1 MKKHFL
7 LLLLVFGF
15 IKLMA
20 QDIIVKHDSV
30 EISAVVTEIGDTE
43 IKYRQSGRDVVYTV
57 GRQDVFMIKYEN
69 GTKDVFAEKENTPE
83 NNMEQAYAYPYPP
96 VSRTYAAGDYFNEGG
111 IQGIVF
117 YVTDNGQHGLI
128 VSLQE
133 LGASSNSRGLLQG
146 LGVALS
152 SRGFWYHYTVHGS
165 EWNFVV
171 NATDLNDGW
180 QNKLKIEDCISKTEL
195 TYDNFPAFKLCSD
208 LGNGWYLPSY
218 NELKKLFM
226 CFNGGQ
232 EYGANFESQKMFNA
246 QLRQAKGKPLSGES
260 YRSSTE
266 YDIQYAYSINFSGW
280 EMDNNLLTKRGNAMV
295 RAVHKF

>member
-1 MKKHFL
+1 MKRYFL
-7 LLLLVFGF
+7 FLLLVFGF

-20 QDIIVKHDSV
+20 QDVIVKHDGA
-30 EISAVVTEIGDTE
+30 EIAALVTEITGSE
-43 IKYRQSGRDVVYTV
+43 IKYKMPDRSVVYTISKSE
-57 GRQDVFMIKYEN
+57 VFMIKYAN
-69 GTKDVFAEKENTPE
+69 GTKDVFTEKENMPE
-83 NNMEQAYAYPYPP
+83 NIPEQAYIYPYPP
-96 VSRTYAAGDYFNEGG
+96 VSRTYAAGDYFDEGG

-133 LGASSNSRGLLQG
+133 FGASSNSRGLLQG
-146 LGVALS
+146 LGASLS

-171 NATDLNDGW
+171 NATNLDDGW

-195 TYDNFPAFKLCSD
+195 TYDNFPAFKWCND

-232 EYGANFESQKMFNA
+232 EFGANFESQKMFNA
-246 QLRQAKGKPLSGES
+246 LLRQAKSKPLSAES

-266 YDIQYAYSINFSGW
+266 YDIQYAYSFYFSGW
-280 EMDNNLLTKRGNAMV
+280 EPDSVLLTKRGNAPI
-295 RAVHKF
+295 RAIHKF

>member
-1 MKKHFL
+1 MKRYFL

-20 QDIIVKHDSV
+20 QDIIVKHDGA
-30 EISAVVTEIGDTE
+30 EIAAVVTEITGSE
-43 IKYRQSGRDVVYTV
+43 IKYKMPDRSVVYTI
-57 GRQDVFMIKYEN
+57 GKSEVFMIKYAN
-69 GTKDVFAEKENTPE
+69 GTKDVFTEKENAPE
-83 NNMEQAYAYPYPP
+83 NIPEQAYAYPYPP
-96 VSRTYAAGDYFNEGG
+96 VSRTYAAGDYFDEGG

-133 LGASSNSRGLLQG
+133 LVAS
-146 LGVALS
+146 LS
-152 SRGFWYHYTVHGS
+152 SRGFWYHYTVYGS
-165 EWNFVV
+165 ERNFVV

-180 QNKLKIEDCISKTEL
+180 QNKLKIEDCISNTEL
-195 TYDNFPAFKLCSD
+195 TYDNFPAFKWCND
-208 LGNGWYLPSY
+208 LGRGWYLPSY

-232 EYGANFESQKMFNA
+232 EYGANFESQKIFNA
-246 QLRQAKGKPLSGES
+246 LLRQANGKPFSTEF

-266 YDIQYAYSINFSGW
+266 YDVQYAYSFSFSGW
-280 EMDNNLLTKRGNAMV
+280 KPDSTLLTKRGNASI